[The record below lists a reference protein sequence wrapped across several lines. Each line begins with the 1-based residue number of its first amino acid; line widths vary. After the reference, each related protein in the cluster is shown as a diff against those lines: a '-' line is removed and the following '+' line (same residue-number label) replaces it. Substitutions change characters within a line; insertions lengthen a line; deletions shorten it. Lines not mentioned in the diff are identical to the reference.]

1 MVGGMI
7 EVLSH
12 ARCTSCNICVRIC
25 PTNVFDEGDAGEPP
39 TLTRHDDCQTCFQCE
54 AYCPEDAIYVAPLR
68 QRAPEGSEWR
78 DEALLIQQG
87 QLGLYRQRA
96 GLNPNAPVQTASDG
110 DFFGIMASLPRR
122 AP

>member
-1 MVGGMI
+1 MI

-12 ARCTSCNICVRIC
+12 PRCTGCNICVRIC

-39 TLTRHDDCQTCFQCE
+39 TFARHDDCQTCFQCE

-78 DEALLIQQG
+78 DEAALIQSG
-87 QLGLYRQRA
+87 QLGLYRKRV
-96 GLNPNAPVQTASDG
+96 GLNADAPVQATSDD
-110 DFFGIMASLPRR
+110 DFARVMASLPRR
-122 AP
+122 AT